1 MKAFVVAALL
11 AVAAADKLPPAYQAP
26 VAYRAPVAYS
36 APTPAYKEPEFE
48 PAPYAFD
55 YSVSDYESGSKFAA
69 NENSDG
75 KQTSGYY
82 TVALPDGRVQTVKYT
97 VDDYAGYNAEVT
109 YEGEAQYPEE
119 PVYKAAPA
127 PAPVYKAAP
136 APAPVYKEP
145 EQEPIYAY
153 RPVQTYSN

>member
-1 MKAFVVAALL
+1 
-11 AVAAADKLPPAYQAP
+11 
-26 VAYRAPVAYS
+26 
-36 APTPAYKEPEFE
+36 
-48 PAPYAFD
+48 AFD
-55 YSVSDYESGSKFAA
+55 YSVDDYESGSKFAA

-119 PVYKAAPA
+119 PEYKAAPA
-127 PAPVYKAAP
+127 PVYEAAPVYK
-136 APAPVYKEP
+136 PAPVYQEP
-145 EQEPIYAY
+145 EQETIYAY
-153 RPVQTYSN
+153 RPVQKYRN

>member
-1 MKAFVVAALL
+1 
-11 AVAAADKLPPAYQAP
+11 
-26 VAYRAPVAYS
+26 
-36 APTPAYKEPEFE
+36 
-48 PAPYAFD
+48 AFD

-119 PVYKAAPA
+119 PEYKAA

-136 APAPVYKEP
+136 VYKPAPVYQEP

-153 RPVQTYSN
+153 RPVQKYSN

>member
-1 MKAFVVAALL
+1 MKVFIVAALL
-11 AVAAADKLPPAYQAP
+11 AVAAADKLPSAYQAP
-26 VAYRAPVAYS
+26 SAYRAPAAYS
-36 APTPAYKEPEFE
+36 APASAYKEPEFE

-82 TVALPDGRVQTVKYT
+82 TVDLPDGRVQTVKYT
-97 VDDYAGYNAEVT
+97 VDDYAGYNAQVT

-127 PAPVYKAAP
+127 TVYKAATTS
-136 APAPVYKEP
+136 APVYKEP

-153 RPVQTYSN
+153 RPVQKYSN

>member
-1 MKAFVVAALL
+1 MKAFIVAALL
-11 AVAAADKLPPAYQAP
+11 AVAAADKLPAAYRAP
-26 VAYRAPVAYS
+26 VAYRAPAAYE
-36 APTPAYKEPEFE
+36 APAAYKEPEYE

-55 YSVSDYESGSKFAA
+55 YSVSDYETGSKFAA

-82 TVALPDGRVQTVKYT
+82 TVALPGGRIQTVKYT

-127 PAPVYKAAP
+127 PASVYKA
-136 APAPVYKEP
+136 APVYKEP

-153 RPVQTYSN
+153 RPVQKYSN

>member
-1 MKAFVVAALL
+1 MKVFIVAALL
-11 AVAAADKLPPAYQAP
+11 AVAAADKLPSAYQAP
-26 VAYRAPVAYS
+26 SAYRAPAAYS
-36 APTPAYKEPEFE
+36 APASAYKEPEFE

-82 TVALPDGRVQTVKYT
+82 TVDLPDGRVQTV
-97 VDDYAGYNAEVT
+97 
-109 YEGEAQYPEE
+109 
-119 PVYKAAPA
+119 YKAATT
-127 PAPVYKAAP
+127 
-136 APAPVYKEP
+136 PAPVYKEP

-153 RPVQTYSN
+153 RPVQKYSN